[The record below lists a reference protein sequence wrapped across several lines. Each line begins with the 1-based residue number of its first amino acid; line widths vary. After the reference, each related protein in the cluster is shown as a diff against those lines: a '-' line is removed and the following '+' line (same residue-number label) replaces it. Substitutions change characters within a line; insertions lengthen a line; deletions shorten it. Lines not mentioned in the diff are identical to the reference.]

1 MQPIQRIRDLLRE
14 WVKDVKVEAL
24 PAVGGA
30 QEDLQRPD
38 SEEVEDRAWGTKE
51 QVHDTVWER
60 LPNGER
66 IDSEKPY
73 RPTPPIPRHVQHRFR
88 YFIDGSVRSYF
99 LGTVLGHDRDT
110 PILYAQIGACA
121 LRRADDGAVSVHALE
136 TRHLLLAEQQVLSP
150 QAWGRLQSL
159 CTQNSVVLV
168 DTSPNQSGVDTSP
181 NRSDAMGIDPRNRAN
196 GIARFQMRCLEGEI
210 MRQLLPHLG
219 DEWLIMDGSL
229 MFDPIR
235 RILLSYSTQLPV
247 LGVSKNFRKDPQF
260 YVGRGSGA
268 KRYSIY
274 RLLAELP
281 HEHRTLAFRAL
292 DGQVAFWYVRLRP
305 QGALD
310 YPLMGVVKCELVTP
324 SYEPPDSRLL
334 DELSGALVAER
345 SVSPHGR
352 DRRWHAHLYPIYL
365 AEQAIRNR
373 FYSHEV
379 VRQLMR
385 WR

>member
-1 MQPIQRIRDLLRE
+1 MMQPIQRIRDVLRQ
-14 WVKDVKVEAL
+14 WAQDVEVL
-24 PAVGGA
+24 PAAGGA
-30 QEDLQRPD
+30 LEELQRPD
-38 SEEVEDRAWGTKE
+38 IEEVDDRLLGTE
-51 QVHDTVWER
+51 ENIHDTVWER
-60 LPNGER
+60 LPDGQR
-66 IDSEKPY
+66 IDPDNPY

-99 LGTVLGHDRDT
+99 LGTVLEHGRDT

-121 LRRADDGAVSVHALE
+121 LRREDDGTVRVHDLQ
-136 TRHLLLAEQQVLSP
+136 TRHLLLAEQQQLSP
-150 QAWGRLQSL
+150 QAWGSLQSL
-159 CTQNSVVLV
+159 CPPNLVDLV
-168 DTSPNQSGVDTSP
+168 DTSPNQPG
-181 NRSDAMGIDPRNRAN
+181 AMGMDPRNRAN
-196 GIARFQMRCLEGEI
+196 GVARFRMRSLEGEI

-235 RILLSYSTQLPV
+235 RILLSASTQPPV

-260 YVGRGSGA
+260 DVGRGPRA
-268 KRYSIY
+268 VRYSIY
-274 RLLAELP
+274 RLLAKLP
-281 HEHRTLAFRAL
+281 HEHRTLAFKAL

-305 QGALD
+305 QGAMD

-334 DELSGALVAER
+334 DELSSALVAER

-365 AEQAIRNR
+365 AEQAIRSR

>member
-1 MQPIQRIRDLLRE
+1 MQPIQRIRDLLRQWAE
-14 WVKDVKVEAL
+14 KEKVEVL
-24 PAVGGA
+24 PAAGGA
-30 QEDLQRPD
+30 LEELQRPD
-38 SEEVEDRAWGTKE
+38 IEELEDRVWGTGE
-51 QVHDTVWER
+51 NIHDTVWER
-60 LPNGER
+60 LPDGER
-66 IDSEKPY
+66 IDPNNLY

-99 LGTVLGHDRDT
+99 LGTVLEQNRDT

-121 LRRADDGAVSVHALE
+121 LRREDDGTVRVHDLQ
-136 TRHLLLAEQQVLSP
+136 TRHLLLAEQQLCP
-150 QAWGRLQSL
+150 QAWGSLQSL
-159 CTQNSVVLV
+159 CPPNLLDLV
-168 DTSPNQSGVDTSP
+168 DTSPQQQAWAKN
-181 NRSDAMGIDPRNRAN
+181 ADPRNRAN
-196 GIARFQMRCLEGEI
+196 GVARFRMRSLEGE
-210 MRQLLPHLG
+210 MMMPLLPLLG

-235 RILLSYSTQLPV
+235 RILLSASTQPPV

-260 YVGRGSGA
+260 SVRRSPRA
-268 KRYSIY
+268 VRYSIY
-274 RLLAELP
+274 RLLAQLP
-281 HEHRTLAFRAL
+281 HEHRTLAFKAL
-292 DGQVAFWYVRLRP
+292 NGEVAFWYVRLRP
-305 QGALD
+305 QEAMD

-324 SYEPPDSRLL
+324 NYQPPDSRLL
-334 DELSGALVAER
+334 DELSSALVAER

-365 AEQAIRNR
+365 AEQAIRSR

>member
-1 MQPIQRIRDLLRE
+1 MMQPIRRIRDLLRE
-14 WVKDVKVEAL
+14 WAQDVEVL
-24 PAVGGA
+24 PAAGGA
-30 QEDLQRPD
+30 LEELQRPD
-38 SEEVEDRAWGTKE
+38 IEEVDDRLLGTE
-51 QVHDTVWER
+51 ENIHDTVWER
-60 LPNGER
+60 LPDGER
-66 IDSEKPY
+66 IDPKCPY
-73 RPTPPIPRHVQHRFR
+73 RPTPPCCRRERHLFR

-99 LGTVLGHDRDT
+99 LGTVLEHDRDT

-121 LRRADDGAVSVHALE
+121 LRREDDGTVGVHDLQ
-136 TRHLLLAEQQVLSP
+136 TRHLLLAEQQQLSP
-150 QAWGRLQSL
+150 QAWGSLQSL
-159 CTQNSVVLV
+159 CPPNLVDLV
-168 DTSPNQSGVDTSP
+168 DTSPNQPG
-181 NRSDAMGIDPRNRAN
+181 AMGMDPRNRAN
-196 GIARFQMRCLEGEI
+196 GVARFRMRSLEGEI

-235 RILLSYSTQLPV
+235 RILLSASTQPPV

-260 YVGRGSGA
+260 DVGRGPRA
-268 KRYSIY
+268 VRYSIY
-274 RLLAELP
+274 RLLAKLP
-281 HEHRTLAFRAL
+281 HEHRTLAFKAL

-305 QGALD
+305 QGAMD
-310 YPLMGVVKCELVTP
+310 YPLMGVVKCELVKP
-324 SYEPPDSRLL
+324 DQQPVDSRLL
-334 DELSGALVAER
+334 DELSCALVAER

-365 AEQAIRNR
+365 AEQAIRSR

>member
-1 MQPIQRIRDLLRE
+1 MQPIQQIRDALRQ
-14 WVKDVKVEAL
+14 WAQDVAVL
-24 PAVGGA
+24 PAAGGA
-30 QEDLQRPD
+30 LEELQRPD
-38 SEEVEDRAWGTKE
+38 IEEVDDRLWGTE
-51 QVHDTVWER
+51 ENIHDTVWER
-60 LPNGER
+60 LPAGKR
-66 IDSEKPY
+66 IDPKCPY
-73 RPTPPIPRHVQHRFR
+73 RPTPPCSRRERHLFR

-99 LGTVLGHDRDT
+99 LGTVLEQNRDT

-121 LRRADDGAVSVHALE
+121 LRREDDGTVGVHDLQ
-136 TRHLLLAEQQVLSP
+136 TRHLLLAEQQQLSP
-150 QAWGRLQSL
+150 QAWGSLQSL
-159 CTQNSVVLV
+159 CPPNLVDLV
-168 DTSPNQSGVDTSP
+168 DTSPNQPG
-181 NRSDAMGIDPRNRAN
+181 AMGMDPRNRAN
-196 GIARFQMRCLEGEI
+196 GIARFQMRCLEGKI
-210 MRQLLPHLG
+210 MGQLLPRLG

-235 RILLSYSTQLPV
+235 RILLSASTQPPV

-260 YVGRGSGA
+260 DVGRGPRA
-268 KRYSIY
+268 VRYSIY
-274 RLLAELP
+274 RLLAQLP
-281 HEHRTLAFRAL
+281 HEHRTLAFKAL

-305 QGALD
+305 QGAMD

-324 SYEPPDSRLL
+324 DQQPVDSRLL
-334 DELSGALVAER
+334 DELSCALVAER

-365 AEQAIRNR
+365 AEQAIRSR

>member
-1 MQPIQRIRDLLRE
+1 MMQPIQRIRDVLRQ
-14 WVKDVKVEAL
+14 WAQDVEVL
-24 PAVGGA
+24 PAAGGA
-30 QEDLQRPD
+30 LEELQRPD
-38 SEEVEDRAWGTKE
+38 IEEVDDRLLGTE
-51 QVHDTVWER
+51 ENIHDTVWER
-60 LPNGER
+60 LPDGQR
-66 IDSEKPY
+66 IDPDNPY

-99 LGTVLGHDRDT
+99 LGTVLEHGRDT

-121 LRRADDGAVSVHALE
+121 LRREDDGTVRVHDLQ
-136 TRHLLLAEQQVLSP
+136 TRHLLLAEQQQLSP
-150 QAWGRLQSL
+150 QAWGSLQSL
-159 CTQNSVVLV
+159 CPTNLVDLV
-168 DTSPNQSGVDTSP
+168 DTSPNQPG
-181 NRSDAMGIDPRNRAN
+181 AMGMDPRNRAN
-196 GIARFQMRCLEGEI
+196 GVARFRMRSLEGEI
-210 MRQLLPHLG
+210 MRQLLPNLG

-235 RILLSYSTQLPV
+235 RILLSASTQPPV

-260 YVGRGSGA
+260 DVGRGPRA
-268 KRYSIY
+268 VRYSIY
-274 RLLAELP
+274 RLLAKLP
-281 HEHRTLAFRAL
+281 HEHRTLAFKAL

-305 QGALD
+305 QGAMD

-334 DELSGALVAER
+334 DELSSALVAER

-365 AEQAIRNR
+365 AEQAIRSR

>member
-14 WVKDVKVEAL
+14 WAEDVKVEVL

-38 SEEVEDRAWGTKE
+38 SEEVEDRVWGTGE
-51 QVHDTVWER
+51 DFHDTVWER

-73 RPTPPIPRHVQHRFR
+73 RPTPPIPRRVQHRFR

-99 LGTVLGHDRDT
+99 LGTVLEHDRDT

-121 LRRADDGAVSVHALE
+121 LRRANDGAVGVHALE
-136 TRHLLLAEQQVLSP
+136 TRHLLLAEQQQLSP

-159 CTQNSVVLV
+159 CPPNLVELV
-168 DTSPNQSGVDTSP
+168 DTSPNQPG
-181 NRSDAMGIDPRNRAN
+181 AMGIDPRNRAN
-196 GIARFQMRCLEGEI
+196 GIARFRMRCLEGEI
-210 MRQLLPHLG
+210 MSQLLPHLG

-229 MFDPIR
+229 MFNPIL
-235 RILLSYSTQLPV
+235 RILQSAPTQQQAGIPSV

-260 YVGRGSGA
+260 DVGRSPRA
-268 KRYSIY
+268 VRYSIY
-274 RLLAELP
+274 RLLAGLP
-281 HEHRTLAFRAL
+281 QEHRTLAFKAL

-324 SYEPPDSRLL
+324 SDQPPDSQLL
-334 DELSGALVAER
+334 DELSSALVAER

-365 AEQAIRNR
+365 AEQAIRSR

>member
-14 WVKDVKVEAL
+14 WAEDVKVEVL

-38 SEEVEDRAWGTKE
+38 SEEVEDRVWGTGE
-51 QVHDTVWER
+51 DFHDTVWER

-73 RPTPPIPRHVQHRFR
+73 RPTPPIPRRVQHRFR
-88 YFIDGSVRSYF
+88 CFIDGSVRSYF
-99 LGTVLGHDRDT
+99 LGTVLEHDRDT

-121 LRRADDGAVSVHALE
+121 LLRANDGAVGVHALE
-136 TRHLLLAEQQVLSP
+136 TRHLLLAEQQQLSP

-159 CTQNSVVLV
+159 CPPNLVDLV
-168 DTSPNQSGVDTSP
+168 DTSPNQPG
-181 NRSDAMGIDPRNRAN
+181 AMGIDPRNRAN
-196 GIARFQMRCLEGEI
+196 GIARFQMRCLEGDI
-210 MRQLLPHLG
+210 MSQLLPQLG

-229 MFDPIR
+229 MFNPIL
-235 RILLSYSTQLPV
+235 RILQSAPTQQQAGIPSV

-260 YVGRGSGA
+260 DVGRSPRA
-268 KRYSIY
+268 VRYSIY
-274 RLLAELP
+274 RLLAGLP
-281 HEHRTLAFRAL
+281 HEHRTLAFKAL

-324 SYEPPDSRLL
+324 SYEPPDSQLL
-334 DELSGALVAER
+334 DELSSALVAER

-365 AEQAIRNR
+365 AEQAIRSR